1 MTAERRGH
9 RGYIVEHA
17 APLPGST
24 FMTRLGMIGGFVVW
38 GAVLAGCGASND
50 QVEQVPS
57 TVDTVAHADDLLAL
71 RDPDVPDLPFDDNPD
86 PNQCGIPVRWG
97 LDDPAWV
104 TGMWEGE
111 LIQPEVLLYDSHSR
125 LSITGRL
132 EHGSEVVIVLF
143 QENPVLDYYLVRS
156 ARGDVEGWIP
166 SPFLAFEPV
175 I

>member
-1 MTAERRGH
+1 
-9 RGYIVEHA
+9 
-17 APLPGST
+17 
-24 FMTRLGMIGGFVVW
+24 MTRLAMIGGFVVW
-38 GAVLAGCGASND
+38 GTVLAGCGTPND
-50 QVEQVPS
+50 RVDQVPS
-57 TVDTVAHADDLLAL
+57 AVDSVGHGEDLPAL
-71 RDPDVPDLPFDDNPD
+71 RDPDVPNLPFDDNPD

-97 LDDPAWV
+97 VDDPAWV

-125 LSITGRL
+125 LSISGRL

-156 ARGDVEGWIP
+156 TRGDVEGWIP

-175 I
+175 T

>member
-1 MTAERRGH
+1 
-9 RGYIVEHA
+9 
-17 APLPGST
+17 
-24 FMTRLGMIGGFVVW
+24 MTRLGMIGGCVVW
-38 GAVLAGCGASND
+38 ATVLAGCGTPND
-50 QVEQVPS
+50 RVEQVS
-57 TVDTVAHADDLLAL
+57 SAADRVDHADDLPGL

-86 PNQCGIPVRWG
+86 PNQCGIPVTWG
-97 LDDPAWV
+97 VDDPAWV
-104 TGMWEGE
+104 TGMWDGE

-156 ARGDVEGWIP
+156 FQDDVEGWIP

-175 I
+175 T